1 MWRHSRS
8 SNACVNSMTE
18 DELYTHPGWAWC
30 TFEGARRQVLLEGLK
45 TSFREKLQW
54 LEDAETLAL
63 RFRAGS
69 RSGARAP

>member
-1 MWRHSRS
+1 MWQHSRN
-8 SNACVNSMTE
+8 SNACENRMSDE
-18 DELYTHPGWAWC
+18 ELYAHPGWAWC

-63 RFRAGS
+63 RFRAGTEKK
-69 RSGARAP
+69 A